1 MYRKS
6 TELPNRTQ
14 EQLNLPNV
22 VRVKPTMSD
31 ISGTC
36 DRPLSWLKGGIH
48 YVKPQSNRKCNQQ
61 HIPRVLHILTGEY
74 YQSQQANLPTRHLCF
89 GAIPMVTFGAV
100 QSTVQAPPTGQPCI
114 TMLSNRY
121 ASIPCQASLRP
132 AIYGPIFGRQ
142 FMGQFKAGK
151 IMGQILWPA
160 IIEADPFGIY
170 RFRVITFVF
179 TTEVEPSHDDDR
191 QLLN

>member
-1 MYRKS
+1 MFD
-6 TELPNRTQ
+6 T
-14 EQLNLPNV
+14 
-22 VRVKPTMSD
+22 
-31 ISGTC
+31 SGTC
-36 DRPLSWLKGGIH
+36 DRPFSWLKGGIY
-48 YVKPQSNRKCNQQ
+48 YVKPQSNRKWNQQ

-74 YQSQQANLPTRHLCF
+74 YQKPTSQLTYPPFVFWRHPD
-89 GAIPMVTFGAV
+89 GEH
-100 QSTVQAPPTGQPCI
+100 STVQAPPTGQPCI

-160 IIEADPFGIY
+160 IIESDPFGIY
-170 RFRVITFVF
+170 RLRVITFGF
-179 TTEVEPSHDDDR
+179 TTEVEPSHVDDG
-191 QLLN
+191 QLLSWVWYSN

>member
-74 YQSQQANLPTRHLCF
+74 YQKPTSQLTYPPFVFWRHPDGDLRR
-89 GAIPMVTFGAV
+89 GAEHCTSPAHRATLYHNAEQQIC
-100 QSTVQAPPTGQPCI
+100 QH
-114 TMLSNRY
+114 TM
-121 ASIPCQASLRP
+121 P
-132 AIYGPIFGRQ
+132 
-142 FMGQFKAGK
+142 GQFKAGN
-151 IMGQILWPA
+151 LWANFWPA
-160 IIEADPFGIY
+160 NYGPI
-170 RFRVITFVF
+170 
-179 TTEVEPSHDDDR
+179 
-191 QLLN
+191 